1 MDFQKYLHKTI
12 QPYRI
17 TVKRKVMEYEFR
29 YGIDNRVIALCRMYN
44 IKIEMHMDSSSLSM
58 SEADYAK
65 LCDIMPKARIILSP
79 KPVPVKPSKPKST
92 KPLKPIRATSP
103 AKFLAR
109 KKMSSK
115 RKDTSSPEKLA
126 REYALLR
133 EREGAPE
140 CARDL
145 CMSRDDEKTW
155 YSMFLVDW
163 QNSNPALCYT
173 LDWYER
179 NKVLIDRDCEEY
191 KKLYQL
197 FGNCYI
203 HGTTVEEFL
212 AKVKASK
219 KYWWCDSQGVPKWNS
234 SRVEVE
240 NEYKKIRHAEGAPPE
255 GNDIRFIELEKN
267 YTLAW
272 FLPEWQNNHPGLC
285 QNIDW
290 YITNK
295 DRIKREYRIWRES
308 KYQQYLYDEKKRDDE
323 FTVVVY
329 AIIGVPIIGFVGY
342 LFWPL
347 IKLIFGYT
355 GFLLSLPFVF
365 LFSMDTAGPQEF
377 AMEFLFSFALFIT
390 IVAFLLN
397 LFR

>member
-1 MDFQKYLHKTI
+1 MPI
-12 QPYRI
+12 QPYASRSSG
-17 TVKRKVMEYEFR
+17 KAMEYEFR
-29 YGIDNRVIALCRMYN
+29 YGIDNKIIELCRWWN
-44 IKIEMHMDSSSLSM
+44 IKIEIHPDSSSLSM

-65 LCDIMPKARIILSP
+65 LCNIMPKARIILGP
-79 KPVPVKPSKPKST
+79 KPVPVKHPKPKST
-92 KPLKPIRATSP
+92 KPLKPIRATTP

-115 RKDTSSPEKLA
+115 GKDTNSPEKLA
-126 REYALLR
+126 MEYALLR
-133 EREGAPE
+133 EKEGAPE

-197 FGNCYI
+197 FGNCPI

-219 KYWWCDSQGVPKWNS
+219 KYWCDSSGLPYFFF
-234 SRVEVE
+234 SRKKVE
-240 NEYKKIRHAEGAPPE
+240 NEYKAIRLAEGAPPE
-255 GNDIRFIELEKN
+255 AAKVNFFEIEKT
-267 YTLAW
+267 YTFNR
-272 FLPEWQNNHPGLC
+272 FLPEWQNRHPRLC
-285 QNIDW
+285 YNKDW

-295 DRIKREYRIWRES
+295 SRIESNYEGWKES
-308 KYQQYLYDEKKRDDE
+308 KYQEYLLYIRKKTDDGAIAG
-323 FTVVVY
+323 Y
-329 AIIGVPIIGFVGY
+329 AALAVPIIGFAGY
-342 LFWPL
+342 LLWPL
-347 IKLIFGYT
+347 IKFIFGYI

-365 LFSMDTAGPQEF
+365 FFSMDSAGPQEL
-377 AMEFLFSFALFIT
+377 AMGFFFSFVLFIA